1 MEARFVGLRQLRCP
15 TMATQDRWADNDIL
29 ETFHKREYPV
39 REIRAGMTLTHTGS
53 RTTGVVAEFSQGGQV
68 VLTDRWG
75 EQHSFQSLDGAF
87 VHNGV
92 RVAMRAP
99 APARRVAPRF
109 TASGSVDVGTSRARV
124 ARASRIWVEGVHDAE
139 LIEKIWGD
147 DLRHAAVVVEPLHGA
162 DGLEAAVDGFRP
174 GPARRLGVLLDHLVG
189 GSKEER
195 IARAVRHP
203 DVLVCGHPYV
213 DIWAAIRPGTVG
225 IDVWPD
231 VPPEESW
238 KEGVL
243 KRLGFDGNAGAFW
256 ATVLESVAGYAD
268 VETPLVNAI
277 EQLIDFVADE
287 EYAGVD

>member
-1 MEARFVGLRQLRCP
+1 VEARFVGLRQLRCP